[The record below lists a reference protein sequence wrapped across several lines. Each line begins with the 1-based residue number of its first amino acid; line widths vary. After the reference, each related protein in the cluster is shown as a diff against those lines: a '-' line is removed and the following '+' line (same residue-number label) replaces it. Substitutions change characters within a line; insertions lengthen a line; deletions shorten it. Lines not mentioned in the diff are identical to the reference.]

1 MKNNQKP
8 GVIFTPVRLQKNE
21 DLETLLVSR
30 ESAAKLW
37 PALINAMHSDK
48 QSVDDLLRDI
58 GIKMNRYYQV
68 SVCLCLYVLSDFDSL
83 SVSVSLCLCVCVS
96 MCVCVCGCVCV
107 CVCMRKDRRMYIV
120 RLFLKC
126 TAT

>member
-1 MKNNQKP
+1 MTSFAYY
-8 GVIFTPVRLQKNE
+8 VIQRNDTINDSIFHI
-21 DLETLLVSR
+21 LVSR

-68 SVCLCLYVLSDFDSL
+68 SVCVCVCLCVSL
-83 SVSVSLCLCVCVS
+83 CMSVSVCMSVCLCLR
-96 MCVCVCGCVCV
+96 VCVCE
-107 CVCMRKDRRMYIV
+107 REIS
-120 RLFLKC
+120 
-126 TAT
+126 